1 MAADGHFVVW
11 VHLDAEIREGIDEL
25 HKEGEFVAGCGIDML
40 PNQFFL
46 EFLHQFS
53 DCLAGIGAI
62 GHNRGMLRNSAYL
75 PAFAYMGNV
84 GLNAF
89 IGGDLISSPDHGPEE
104 RFKYKWLH
112 NQRFINIQSYAKLC
126 NFANMKKVAL
136 ALASGGPRGFAYI
149 GAIEE
154 LQRRGYTIT
163 SVAGASAGA
172 LVGGIFAAGGI
183 QQFKEWLCGLDP
195 VKVMSLVDVSIS
207 LNSFVK
213 GQRVMD
219 AIKER
224 VPDVNI
230 EDMEI
235 PFTAVATDLYTGEE
249 VIFREG
255 PLFEAIRAS
264 ISIPSM
270 FAPVKWQGRTL
281 IDGGIANTFPLNR
294 VQRTE
299 GDILVGFNVNEIDA
313 REINSFLSSRQALV
327 DSEADVRAEARSLLK
342 ETIGADKDTVI
353 TNVKKGR
360 RLVREAIG
368 AKLEE
373 RKMVSDGREG
383 WIPVGAD
390 ETFGSILQRSFG
402 LMNSTIARMGIEL
415 TPPDVL
421 ASLPYDSYHGVY
433 GYSHAPEIIEKG
445 RELMAAALDKY
456 ENAF

>member
-1 MAADGHFVVW
+1 
-11 VHLDAEIREGIDEL
+11 
-25 HKEGEFVAGCGIDML
+25 
-40 PNQFFL
+40 
-46 EFLHQFS
+46 
-53 DCLAGIGAI
+53 
-62 GHNRGMLRNSAYL
+62 
-75 PAFAYMGNV
+75 
-84 GLNAF
+84 
-89 IGGDLISSPDHGPEE
+89 
-104 RFKYKWLH
+104 
-112 NQRFINIQSYAKLC
+112 
-126 NFANMKKVAL
+126 MKKVAL

-281 IDGGIANTFPLNR
+281 IDGGIVNTFPLNR

-327 DSEADVRAEARSLLK
+327 DSEADARAEARFLLK